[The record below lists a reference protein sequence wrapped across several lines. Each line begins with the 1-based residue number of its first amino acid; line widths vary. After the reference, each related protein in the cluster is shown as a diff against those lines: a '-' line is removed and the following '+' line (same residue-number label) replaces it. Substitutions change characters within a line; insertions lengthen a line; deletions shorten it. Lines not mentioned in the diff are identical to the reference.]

1 MRAQQILVAIASL
14 ALGPLL
20 GLHAAEWKPV
30 SGHIMTEWAEKV
42 DPNSPLPEYPRPQL
56 VRANWVNLN
65 GLWDYAVTPREQT
78 AESGSPNK
86 WDGKILVPFCIESAL
101 SGVKRQLLST
111 ERLWYS
117 RSFTAPVLAPGERL
131 LLNFDAVDYE
141 AEVRVNE
148 KIVAMHKGGYDAFSC
163 DITAVIK
170 PGSNT
175 LVVSVLD
182 ATGGAQV
189 RGKQSG
195 TAMKR
200 PGGIRYTST
209 SGIWQTVWLEKV
221 PEHYISKLKIVPDID
236 SDTVSVTVYALEGD
250 VKVSVLDGAQTLAS
264 AEGKS
269 LAPIVLKIPQAKLW
283 SPESPFLYDLDIRL
297 GNDVVKS
304 YFGMRKISVGK
315 DEKGILRPLLN
326 NVYVH
331 FHGPLDQGYWPD
343 GIYTA
348 PTDEALKYDI
358 EMTKKFGFN
367 MTRKHIKV
375 EPARWYYWTDK
386 LGLLVWQDMPS
397 GGAGKGANRQKD
409 GTSISVEDATQFEL
423 ELHQMIEQHINA
435 PSIVW
440 WIVFNEAWGQYDTP
454 RLTKR
459 VKELDSSRMV
469 CNASGWY
476 DAPSGDVIDEH
487 RYPGPPR
494 PKPTATRIAVNGEFG
509 GVGLAVADHLWV
521 ADQTASSMYKT
532 ATDSNDYANRFLE
545 LWRQVYADD
554 TSLGVSGAV
563 YTQITDIEK
572 EVNGLMTYDRKVVKM
587 DIRRMADAVG
597 KRIFPAELTD
607 TQTMH
612 QPSKKPPERKVKP

>member
-1 MRAQQILVAIASL
+1 MRAQPILVAIV
-14 ALGPLL
+14 LGPWF
-20 GLHAAEWKPV
+20 GIYAAEWKPV
-30 SGHIMTEWAEKV
+30 TGHIMTEWAEKV
-42 DPNSPLPEYPRPQL
+42 DPNNPLPEYPRPQL
-56 VRANWVNLN
+56 VRANWLNLN
-65 GLWDYAVTPREQT
+65 GLWDYAVTPRGQT
-78 AESGSPNK
+78 PEAGSPTK
-86 WDGKILVPFCIESAL
+86 WDGKILVPFCMESAL

-131 LLNFDAVDYE
+131 LLNFGAVDYE

-148 KIVAMHKGGYDAFSC
+148 KSVGIHKGGYDAFSC
-163 DITAVIK
+163 DITSVIK

-175 LVVSVLD
+175 LAVSVLD

-221 PEHYISKLKIVPDID
+221 PEYYISGLKIVPDID
-236 SDTVSVTVYALEGD
+236 SGTVSVTVYALKGD
-250 VKVSVLDGAQTLAS
+250 VKVSVLDGAQTLAR

-269 LAPIVLKIPQAKLW
+269 LTPIVLKIPQAKLW

-297 GNDVVKS
+297 GNDAVKS

-315 DEKGILRPLLN
+315 DEKGILRPMLN
-326 NVYVH
+326 NAYVH
-331 FHGPLDQGYWPD
+331 FHGPLAQGYWPD
-343 GIYTA
+343 GIDTA
-348 PTDEALKYDI
+348 PTDEALKFDI

-409 GTSISVEDATQFEL
+409 GTSISAEDATQFEL
-423 ELHQMIEQHINA
+423 ELQQMVEQHINA

-459 VKELDSSRMV
+459 VKDLDPSRMV
-469 CNASGWY
+469 CNASGWH

-494 PKPTATRIAVNGEFG
+494 PKPTATRIAINGEFG

-532 ATDSNDYANRFLE
+532 ATDSKDYANRFLE
-545 LWRQVYADD
+545 LWRQVYSDD

-587 DIRRMADAVG
+587 DVPRMADAIG
-597 KRIFPAELTD
+597 KRIFPAELMD
-607 TQTMH
+607 TQTRP
-612 QPSKKPPERKVKP
+612 QPSKKSPERKTKP